1 MKRKIFIITLFLF
14 IVGLMAGCNIGGF
27 GGDDTGD
34 DSQQRDIYDSATSDK
49 KSYEEWLRSIK
60 GSDGR
65 DIELFV
71 MDNTV
76 VWRYV
81 GDSVAIPLF
90 SIESIN
96 GTNGINGINGTD
108 GQDGREVAIRF
119 FNNTLQWHYTDEN
132 EWNTLFDTNSLKG
145 EPGDNGIGIRS
156 IAKIKTEDLVDTYA
170 ITFTD
175 GTLTTFTVTNGV
187 KGGQGEKG
195 DKGDKGDQGEQGV
208 GIKSVNKISSEDLID
223 TYEIVFSDDTTT
235 TFTIA
240 NGAAGEAGEK
250 GNGIVKIEL
259 TDSPNAF
266 LDIYT
271 IYFEDETTFDF
282 EVHHGE
288 PLDQRMYTVTFDSD
302 GGTEIEDQ
310 EVKFGYKAVAP
321 DTPVKEGY
329 KFLGW
334 YIGDEKWSFIGYF
347 ITENI
352 NLVAKWE
359 LATYELNYEYNGGE
373 EVEDATTE
381 YTMLDDDIELPT
393 PERFGYEFVGW
404 CATEELIN
412 PTDVLPS
419 GSTGNRTL
427 YAKWQANT
435 HTIKFESNGGTR
447 YDDLEFGFGE
457 EVELPTPERTGY
469 GFVYW
474 STEENMQHE
483 YKGSYEEDT
492 DLTLYAR
499 WIVDGNAPYT
509 VQVFLQ
515 NLDGTYSMKPYEEL
529 VYDDVPETT
538 VSAPIGY
545 YPGFNNPNY
554 TPTGLV
560 VSDGSLK
567 LKLFYPRAT
576 YQISVSDGMG
586 NWTYPQFK
594 YGETITIADP
604 EKVGYVFTGWNREV
618 PETMPSYGFTI
629 RATWQA
635 NLYKVTFDA
644 NGGDDIEMREYMY
657 GQQYELPTPVFE
669 GHEFAGW
676 YYNGSKVEDGVWSY
690 LKNITL
696 VANWATV
703 SDDFVFAQV
712 EDHLEVISYNGN
724 ETEITIPTTADGMP
738 VTAIA
743 DNAFNGNQ
751 SLTKVIMQEGITAV
765 GEGAFSN
772 MASLTEIVF
781 PVSLRIIGSN
791 VLTGTNVEKIT
802 LASNFNKQ
810 IRYLFGNNIAN
821 VPASLV
827 KIKYANGC
835 TDINKVM
842 WNVDKVKNEGD
853 PVVLELADD
862 WTSVPASAFYGCN
875 GLVSLIIPEG
885 VQYIYDQAF
894 QNCQY
899 LEKVVLPTTLIQ
911 VYNYGF
917 NNCIRLSDV
926 NFEEALSL
934 LRLDYQSFSDCDSL
948 VEVTLPD
955 NFDFLGMY
963 ALAWCNKLERVNFNN
978 KIRTIDCY
986 CLESCYKLKE
996 LVIPSSVTT
1005 ISYRAF
1011 QYCNGLSVL
1020 IIPSSVTSVGEY
1032 ILNECYGTTVL
1043 CALESAPNN
1052 WNSYWA
1058 SNGPTVVWG
1067 HKETKVIDGI
1077 KYALTSSNEAYVL
1090 GAEDLTQTRY
1100 EFVDKVD
1107 GYDVVSVSLAGLFR
1121 NNTYVEEVVI
1131 PDFVDSIPNN
1141 AFNGATS
1148 LKKVI
1153 FGENSGVSSIG
1164 SYAFQNCDSLA
1175 SIDIPNSV
1183 TNISNYAFYQCNGL
1197 RSVKIP
1203 DSITTLYDYTFA
1215 ECRNLTVVILPNTIT
1230 QMYYG
1235 AFGWND
1241 SLQYVFYSGT
1251 EQERYAIP
1259 NNGNNRVFDLTWYYE
1274 SNVQKVDAETRDN
1287 YSYLIAD
1294 TGEVFGFTFINKEFE
1309 EFSFADIEDLGLTE
1323 ISDYMF
1329 RDCTNL
1335 KSIYIPSTVT
1345 KIGRY
1350 AFQRCYNLQVVIL
1363 PVEVTRIGYAAFT
1376 ECNSLQY
1383 VFYSGTINDRNSI
1396 VNDGSNGNLTNRTWY
1411 YESSATSVE
1420 FVSND
1425 VYSYIIDDNNV
1436 IYNFNFVDKSFE
1448 EFSFDLLEGVAF
1460 TTISDN
1466 MFYDCANL
1474 KSITIPAS
1482 VTRIGMGAFSGCT
1495 ALESVIFEDESQL
1508 VTIDSSAFY
1517 NCSSLTSIELPS
1529 GLETI
1534 GSSAFYNCSSL
1545 SSIIIPSSVTSIG
1558 SYPFSRTNM
1567 AIYCQTDE
1575 KPEGWNNYWNYNDWN
1590 GIWLTYAMGVKSFG
1604 STEDFDYIVDNNDE
1618 VRITKMANAK
1628 ASSVVL
1634 PDTVDNMPVT
1644 ELGDRLFY
1652 DCDKLAT
1659 ITLPSGLKKIGNY
1672 TFYDCDKIKEIV
1684 LPDTLEEIGESAFYQ
1699 CELLNTISGA
1709 SSLTRVKRYAFQGCN
1724 RLNTFIGPN
1733 NIQYVGD
1740 YAFQDCYNWRNRFE
1754 LLSIVEIGNGA
1765 FWGNYR
1771 IRTLILPD
1779 TLTSIGSS
1787 AFMYCDDLRMV
1798 YIPATVI
1805 TMGSQVFNNNNIQ
1818 FYCEVDSEPDDW
1830 EGTWNSTV
1838 NEPVWGVK
1846 FYTSD
1851 DGYVY
1856 SIKDNGNVKLISFKD
1871 KDAKMVTIESVDGYV
1886 IDEIGQYAFYNLY
1899 NLRKL
1904 FVKSTCTI
1912 AASYA
1917 ISYYDYNSNR
1927 IEICFESNSRPS
1939 EFNGNYVSN
1948 SSYNEFFEYDFTHE
1962 IIELTFTSSD
1972 STVVY
1977 DGYGHSPSGE
1987 ITFTEGE
1994 LPAGYR
2000 YETYWGDTFWEKGT
2014 YDAKFNI
2021 NIYDEN
2027 GISMT
2032 QYYLVNKVFGT
2043 FTIE

>member
-14 IVGLMAGCNIGGF
+14 IVGLMAGCNIGGL

-259 TDSPNAF
+259 TESPNAF

-381 YTMLDDDIELPT
+381 YTMLDDDIDLPT
-393 PERFGYEFVGW
+393 PERFGYEFLGW

-427 YAKWQANT
+427 YAKWKANT

-576 YQISVSDGMG
+576 YQISIYDGMG
-586 NWTYPQFK
+586 NWAYPQFK
-594 YGETITIADP
+594 YGETINLTDP
-604 EKVGYVFTGWNREV
+604 EKVGYVFTGWDREV
-618 PETMPSYGFTI
+618 PETMPSYGFTLY
-629 RATWQA
+629 ATWQA

-644 NGGDDIEMREYMY
+644 NGGNDIEMKEYMY
-657 GQQYELPTPVFE
+657 GQQYELPVPVFA

-676 YYNGSKVEDGVWSY
+676 YYNGTKVEDGVWSY
-690 LKNITL
+690 LKGITL

-712 EDHLEVISYNGN
+712 EDHLEVINYNGN
-724 ETEITIPTTADGMP
+724 ETEITIPTIADGMP

-751 SLTKVIMQEGITAV
+751 SLTKVIMQEGLTTI

-781 PVSLRIIGSN
+781 PVSLRSIGSN

-802 LASNFNKQ
+802 LASSFNKQ

-835 TDINKVM
+835 TEINNTM

-862 WTSVPASAFYGCN
+862 WTIVPTSAFYNCQGI
-875 GLVSLIIPEG
+875 VSLIIPEG
-885 VQYIYDQAF
+885 IQYIYDQAF
-894 QNCQY
+894 QDCRN
-899 LEKVVLPTTLIQ
+899 LEKVVLPTTLREIWS
-911 VYNYGF
+911 YGF
-917 NNCIRLSDV
+917 NNCVKITDFNIEDCS
-926 NFEEALSL
+926 SL
-934 LRLDYQSFSDCDSL
+934 TRITYQGLGNLDSL
-948 VEVTLPD
+948 VEIRLPKNLD
-955 NFDFLGMY
+955 RLETY
-963 ALAWCNKLERVNFNN
+963 AIAWCDNLERIIFND
-978 KIRTIDCY
+978 KIRKFDGWCF
-986 CLESCYKLKE
+986 EGNQSLKE
-996 LVIPSSVTT
+996 VVLPSSVEEIGDGVFNNCTNLT
-1005 ISYRAF
+1005 FVIIPKGIDRIYNWAF
-1011 QYCNGLSVL
+1011 QQCYSL
-1020 IIPSSVTSVGEY
+1020 I
-1032 ILNECYGTTVL
+1032 VL
-1043 CALESAPNN
+1043 CEEESKPTN
-1052 WNSYWA
+1052 WSSNWA
-1058 SNGPTVVWG
+1058 SNGPIVVWG
-1067 HKETKVIDGI
+1067 YKETKTINGI
-1077 KYALTSSNEAYVL
+1077 KYALTNSNEAYIL
-1090 GAEDLTQTRY
+1090 GVEDLTQTRY
-1100 EFVDKVD
+1100 EFADSVD
-1107 GYDVVSVSLAGLFR
+1107 GYDVVSVNLGGLFR

-1153 FGENSGVSSIG
+1153 FGENTGVTSIG
-1164 SYAFQNCDSLA
+1164 NYAFANCSSLA

-1203 DSITTLYDYTFA
+1203 DSITTLNEYTFA
-1215 ECRNLTVVILPNTIT
+1215 YCRNLTVVILPNTIT
-1230 QMYYG
+1230 QMYYA
-1235 AFGWND
+1235 AFGWDNAI
-1241 SLQYVFYSGT
+1241 QYVFYSGT
-1251 EQERYAIP
+1251 EQERYAIS
-1259 NNGNNRVFDLTWYYE
+1259 NNGNNYVFD
-1274 SNVQKVDAETRDN
+1274 
-1287 YSYLIAD
+1287 
-1294 TGEVFGFTFINKEFE
+1294 
-1309 EFSFADIEDLGLTE
+1309 
-1323 ISDYMF
+1323 
-1329 RDCTNL
+1329 
-1335 KSIYIPSTVT
+1335 
-1345 KIGRY
+1345 
-1350 AFQRCYNLQVVIL
+1350 
-1363 PVEVTRIGYAAFT
+1363 
-1376 ECNSLQY
+1376 
-1383 VFYSGTINDRNSI
+1383 
-1396 VNDGSNGNLTNRTWY
+1396 RTWY
-1411 YESSATSVE
+1411 YESSVTSTE

-1425 VYSYIIDDNNV
+1425 TYSYLIDNNNT
-1436 IYNFNFVDKSFE
+1436 IYNFTFVDKSFE
-1448 EFSFDLLEGVAF
+1448 EFSFDSIENVEF
-1460 TTISDN
+1460 TTISDS
-1466 MFYDCANL
+1466 MFSECQNL

-1482 VTRIGMGAFSGCT
+1482 VTRIGMN
-1495 ALESVIFEDESQL
+1495 
-1508 VTIDSSAFY
+1508 AFY
-1517 NCSSLTSIELPS
+1517 NCTSLENVLFEDNSQLLTIVSSAFSNCTSLSSIELPQ
-1529 GLETI
+1529 GLTTI
-1534 GSSAFYNCSSL
+1534 GSSAFSNCSSL
-1545 SSIIIPSSVTSIG
+1545 ASIIIPASVTSI
-1558 SYPFSRTNM
+1558 SDYPFDRTSVV
-1567 AIYCQTDE
+1567 IYCQVDE
-1575 KPEGWNNYWNYNDWN
+1575 KPEGWNNYWNYNSWN
-1590 GIWLTYAMGVKSFG
+1590 GYWLTYTMGVKSFG
-1604 STEDFDYIVDNNDE
+1604 STEDFDYIVNNNDE

-1672 TFYDCDKIKEIV
+1672 TFYDCDKIKNIV
-1684 LPDTLEEIGESAFYQ
+1684 LPDSLEEIGEYAFYQ

-1754 LLSIVEIGNGA
+1754 LLSVVEIGNGA

-1779 TLTSIGSS
+1779 TLTSIGSN

-1798 YIPATVI
+1798 YIPAAVI

-1830 EGTWNSTV
+1830 DGTWNSTV
-1838 NEPVWGVK
+1838 NEPVWDVK

-1899 NLRKL
+1899 NLRKI

-1927 IEICFESNSRPS
+1927 IDICFESNSRPS

-1948 SSYNEFFEYDFTHE
+1948 SSYNEFFGYDFTHE

-2000 YETYWGDTFWEKGT
+2000 YETYWGDTFWDKGT

-2027 GISMT
+2027 GIDMT